1 MIGWLKAQQ
10 WSPYVVGAGIGVL
23 SWLAFLLSDHPIGC
37 STPFARAAGMV
48 EKSLRGKKVQDRPY
62 FREFAPMITWDVM
75 LVLGVVI
82 GAFLSAKLSGTFAF
96 TWVPAQW
103 QAAFGDSI
111 FVRWLGALAG
121 GIIMG
126 FGARWAGG
134 CTSGHGISGTLQ
146 LSVSSW
152 VAVVCFFVGG
162 IFTAMIIFRA
172 ILG

>member
-1 MIGWLKAQQ
+1 MDWLTAKQ
-10 WSPYVVGAGIGVL
+10 WSPYAVGAGIGVL

-37 STPFARAAGMV
+37 STAFARVAGMV
-48 EKSLRGKKVQDRPY
+48 EKSLRGKKAEDRPY
-62 FREFAPMITWDVM
+62 FRKFAPEITWEVM

-82 GAFLSAKLSGTFAF
+82 GAFASVKLSSEFGF
-96 TWVPAQW
+96 TWVPARW
-103 QAAFGDSI
+103 QAAFGDSA

-121 GIIMG
+121 GTIMG

-152 VAVVCFFVGG
+152 VAVTCFFVGG
-162 IFTAMIIFRA
+162 ILTAMIIFKVIA
-172 ILG
+172 A